1 MQVHIRLTATAQ
13 DHARKH
19 ALVTW
24 LGQLKLG
31 PEVQEG
37 DLVVLQEVGPEA
49 KFIVCSR
56 CWQVAASGDAQLVVE
71 LDYPPRPAGLR

>member
-1 MQVHIRLTATAQ
+1 MQVHIRLTVTAQ

-19 ALVTW
+19 ALVTR

-37 DLVVLQEVGPEA
+37 DLVALSEAGPEA
-49 KFIVCSR
+49 KFIVRSR
-56 CWQVAASGDAQLVVE
+56 CWQVDANGDAQLVVE